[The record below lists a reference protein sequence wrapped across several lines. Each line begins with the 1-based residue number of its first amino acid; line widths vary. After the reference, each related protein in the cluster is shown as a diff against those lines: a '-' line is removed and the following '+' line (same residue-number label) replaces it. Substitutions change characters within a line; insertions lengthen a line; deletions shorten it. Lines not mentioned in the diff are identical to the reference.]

1 MELKNIISETLN
13 EIEKMAKTIDN
24 GFNTAQK
31 TPSFFKTPP
40 HLQNTPNPKNANAP
54 LESKNAAKI
63 ETQEKI
69 TEEKEE
75 ELKEIITE
83 EIVQEKITEEKEEE
97 LKEIITEEIVQ
108 EKITEEKEEESKEI
122 ITEEITPKTP
132 TQETPTQ
139 VLIPNERVFL
149 KGLLERTLVLF
160 KGMQALEE
168 KEVLKRLDLVARF
181 LQYQLSVL
189 EKRLESLE
197 RENTE

>member
-24 GFNTAQK
+24 GFDVAQK

-40 HLQNTPNPKNANAP
+40 YLQNTPNPQNTP
-54 LESKNAAKI
+54 LEPKNAAKT

-69 TEEKEE
+69 TEEN
-75 ELKEIITE
+75 
-83 EIVQEKITEEKEEE
+83 TEEKEEE
-97 LKEIITEEIVQ
+97 AKG
-108 EKITEEKEEESKEI
+108 I
-122 ITEEITPKTP
+122 ITEEITP
-132 TQETPTQ
+132 ETPTQ
-139 VLIPNERVFL
+139 APISSERVFL
-149 KGLLERTLVLF
+149 KNLLERTLVLF
-160 KGMQALEE
+160 QGMQALEE
-168 KEVLKRLDLVARF
+168 KEALKRLDLVARF

>member
-13 EIEKMAKTIDN
+13 EIEKMAKTIDD

-40 HLQNTPNPKNANAP
+40 CLQNTKNAETPPMSNTEP
-54 LESKNAAKI
+54 KNAAKI

-75 ELKEIITE
+75 E
-83 EIVQEKITEEKEEE
+83 VP
-97 LKEIITEEIVQ
+97 
-108 EKITEEKEEESKEI
+108 EI
-122 ITEEITPKTP
+122 ITEEITPKN
-132 TQETPTQ
+132 PTQ
-139 VLIPNERVFL
+139 VLISNERVFL
-149 KGLLERTLVLF
+149 KNLLERTLVLF
-160 KGMQALEE
+160 QGMQALEE
-168 KEVLKRLDLVARF
+168 KEAMKRLDLVARF

>member
-1 MELKNIISETLN
+1 MAGRMELKNIISETIS

-54 LESKNAAKI
+54 LEPKNAAKI

-83 EIVQEKITEEKEEE
+83 EI
-97 LKEIITEEIVQ
+97 
-108 EKITEEKEEESKEI
+108 
-122 ITEEITPKTP
+122 

-139 VLIPNERVFL
+139 VLIPNEQVFL

-168 KEVLKRLDLVARF
+168 KEALKRLDLVVRF
-181 LQYQLSVL
+181 LQYQLSAL

>member
-1 MELKNIISETLN
+1 MELKNIISETLS
-13 EIEKMAKTIDN
+13 EIEKMAQTIDD

-40 HLQNTPNPKNANAP
+40 NLQNTPNPKNANTP
-54 LESKNAAKI
+54 LEPKNAAKI

-69 TEEKEE
+69 TEENTEEKEE
-75 ELKEIITE
+75 EAKEIITE
-83 EIVQEKITEEKEEE
+83 EIA
-97 LKEIITEEIVQ
+97 
-108 EKITEEKEEESKEI
+108 
-122 ITEEITPKTP
+122 
-132 TQETPTQ
+132 QETPTQ
-139 VLIPNERVFL
+139 APIPNERIFL

-168 KEVLKRLDLVARF
+168 KEAMKRLDLVARF
-181 LQYQLSVL
+181 LQYQLSAL

>member
-1 MELKNIISETLN
+1 MASRMELKNIISETLN
-13 EIEKMAKTIDN
+13 EIEKMAQTIDD
-24 GFNTAQK
+24 GFDTAQK
-31 TPSFFKTPP
+31 TPSFFKTTP
-40 HLQNTPNPKNANAP
+40 HLQNTPKNANAP
-54 LESKNAAKI
+54 LEPKNAAKI

-75 ELKEIITE
+75 EMPEIITE
-83 EIVQEKITEEKEEE
+83 EIAQEN
-97 LKEIITEEIVQ
+97 
-108 EKITEEKEEESKEI
+108 
-122 ITEEITPKTP
+122 P
-132 TQETPTQ
+132 TQAP
-139 VLIPNERVFL
+139 IPNERVFL

-168 KEVLKRLDLVARF
+168 KEAMKRLDLVAHF

>member
-24 GFNTAQK
+24 NFDAAQK

-40 HLQNTPNPKNANAP
+40 NLQNTPNPKNANTP
-54 LESKNAAKI
+54 LEPKNAAKI

-75 ELKEIITE
+75 EIPEIITE
-83 EIVQEKITEEKEEE
+83 EI
-97 LKEIITEEIVQ
+97 
-108 EKITEEKEEESKEI
+108 
-122 ITEEITPKTP
+122 

-149 KGLLERTLVLF
+149 KSLLERTLVLF

-168 KEVLKRLDLVARF
+168 KEATKRLDLVARF

>member
-24 GFNTAQK
+24 NFDAVQK
-31 TPSFFKTPP
+31 MPSFFKTPP
-40 HLQNTPNPKNANAP
+40 NLQNTPNPKNANTP
-54 LESKNAAKI
+54 LEPKNATKI

-69 TEEKEE
+69 TEE
-75 ELKEIITE
+75 ITE
-83 EIVQEKITEEKEEE
+83 ENTEEKEEAQ
-97 LKEIITEEIVQ
+97 EIIIEEIAQ
-108 EKITEEKEEESKEI
+108 EN
-122 ITEEITPKTP
+122 PK
-132 TQETPTQ
+132 QA
-139 VLIPNERVFL
+139 LIPNERVFL

-168 KEVLKRLDLVARF
+168 KEAMKRLDLVARF

-197 RENTE
+197 QENTE

>member
-13 EIEKMAKTIDN
+13 EIEKMAKTIDD

-40 HLQNTPNPKNANAP
+40 HLQNTPNPKNANTP
-54 LESKNAAKI
+54 LEPKNAAKI

-69 TEEKEE
+69 TEEN
-75 ELKEIITE
+75 
-83 EIVQEKITEEKEEE
+83 
-97 LKEIITEEIVQ
+97 
-108 EKITEEKEEESKEI
+108 TEEKEEESKEI
-122 ITEEITPKTP
+122 ITEEI

-168 KEVLKRLDLVARF
+168 KEALKRLDLVARF
-181 LQYQLSVL
+181 LQYQLSAL

>member
-1 MELKNIISETLN
+1 MELKNIISETLS
-13 EIEKMAKTIDN
+13 EIEKMAKTIDD
-24 GFNTAQK
+24 GFDRTQK

-40 HLQNTPNPKNANAP
+40 HLQNTPNPKNANTP
-54 LESKNAAKI
+54 LEPKNAVKI
-63 ETQEKI
+63 ET
-69 TEEKEE
+69 
-75 ELKEIITE
+75 
-83 EIVQEKITEEKEEE
+83 
-97 LKEIITEEIVQ
+97 Q

-132 TQETPTQ
+132 TQENPTQ
-139 VLIPNERVFL
+139 ENPTQENPTQENPTQENPTQALIPNERVFL

-168 KEVLKRLDLVARF
+168 KEALKRLDLVERF
-181 LQYQLSVL
+181 LQYQLSAL

>member
-13 EIEKMAKTIDN
+13 EIEKMAKTIDD
-24 GFNTAQK
+24 GFNTVQK

-40 HLQNTPNPKNANAP
+40 HLQNTPNPKNANTP

-69 TEEKEE
+69 TEENTEEKEE
-75 ELKEIITE
+75 EALEIITE
-83 EIVQEKITEEKEEE
+83 EIA
-97 LKEIITEEIVQ
+97 
-108 EKITEEKEEESKEI
+108 
-122 ITEEITPKTP
+122 
-132 TQETPTQ
+132 QETPAQ

-149 KGLLERTLVLF
+149 KNLLERTLVLF

-168 KEVLKRLDLVARF
+168 KEAMKRLDLVVHF

-197 RENTE
+197 RENTK

>member
-1 MELKNIISETLN
+1 MAGRMELKNIISETLN

-24 GFNTAQK
+24 GLNTAQK

-54 LESKNAAKI
+54 LEPKNATKI

-75 ELKEIITE
+75 EL
-83 EIVQEKITEEKEEE
+83 
-97 LKEIITEEIVQ
+97 
-108 EKITEEKEEESKEI
+108 KEI

-168 KEVLKRLDLVARF
+168 KEALKRLDLVARF
-181 LQYQLSVL
+181 LQYQLSAL

>member
-13 EIEKMAKTIDN
+13 EIEKMAKTIDD

-54 LESKNAAKI
+54 LEPKNAAKI
-63 ETQEKI
+63 EM
-69 TEEKEE
+69 
-75 ELKEIITE
+75 
-83 EIVQEKITEEKEEE
+83 
-97 LKEIITEEIVQ
+97 Q

-139 VLIPNERVFL
+139 ALIPNERVFL

-168 KEVLKRLDLVARF
+168 KEALKRLDLVARF

>member
-1 MELKNIISETLN
+1 MAGRMELKNIISETLN
-13 EIEKMAKTIDN
+13 EIEKMAKTIDD
-24 GFNTAQK
+24 GFDRAQK

-75 ELKEIITE
+75 E
-83 EIVQEKITEEKEEE
+83 
-97 LKEIITEEIVQ
+97 
-108 EKITEEKEEESKEI
+108 SKEI
-122 ITEEITPKTP
+122 ITEEITQETP
-132 TQETPTQ
+132 TQENPTQ

-149 KGLLERTLVLF
+149 KNLLERTLVLL

-168 KEVLKRLDLVARF
+168 KEAMKRLDLVARF
-181 LQYQLSVL
+181 LQYQLSAL

>member
-1 MELKNIISETLN
+1 MAGRMELKNIISETLN

-40 HLQNTPNPKNANAP
+40 HLQNTPNPKNANTP
-54 LESKNAAKI
+54 LEPKNAAKI

-75 ELKEIITE
+75 E
-83 EIVQEKITEEKEEE
+83 
-97 LKEIITEEIVQ
+97 
-108 EKITEEKEEESKEI
+108 SKEI
-122 ITEEITPKTP
+122 ITETP

-139 VLIPNERVFL
+139 ALIPNERVFL

-168 KEVLKRLDLVARF
+168 KEALKRLDLVVRF
-181 LQYQLSVL
+181 LQYQLSAL

>member
-13 EIEKMAKTIDN
+13 EIEKMAKTIDD
-24 GFNTAQK
+24 GFDAAQK

-40 HLQNTPNPKNANAP
+40 YLQNAKNAETPPMSNTEP
-54 LESKNAAKI
+54 KNAAKI

-75 ELKEIITE
+75 A
-83 EIVQEKITEEKEEE
+83 Q
-97 LKEIITEEIVQ
+97 
-108 EKITEEKEEESKEI
+108 EI
-122 ITEEITPKTP
+122 ITEEITPKNP
-132 TQETPTQ
+132 TQAP
-139 VLIPNERVFL
+139 ISNERVFL
-149 KGLLERTLVLF
+149 KNLLERTLVLF
-160 KGMQALEE
+160 QGMQALEE
-168 KEVLKRLDLVARF
+168 KEAMKRLDLVTRF

>member
-1 MELKNIISETLN
+1 MAGRMELKNIISETLN

-24 GFNTAQK
+24 NFDAVQK

-40 HLQNTPNPKNANAP
+40 NLQNTPNPKNANTP
-54 LESKNAAKI
+54 LEPKNVAKI

-69 TEEKEE
+69 TEEN
-75 ELKEIITE
+75 
-83 EIVQEKITEEKEEE
+83 TEEKEEE
-97 LKEIITEEIVQ
+97 VP
-108 EKITEEKEEESKEI
+108 EI
-122 ITEEITPKTP
+122 ITEEITPKNP

-149 KGLLERTLVLF
+149 KNLLERTLVLF

-168 KEVLKRLDLVARF
+168 KEALKRLDLVARF
-181 LQYQLSVL
+181 LQYQLSAL

>member
-13 EIEKMAKTIDN
+13 EIEKMAKTIDD

-40 HLQNTPNPKNANAP
+40 YLQNTPNPKNANTP
-54 LESKNAAKI
+54 LEPKNAAKI

-75 ELKEIITE
+75 EVPEIITE
-83 EIVQEKITEEKEEE
+83 EIAQEN
-97 LKEIITEEIVQ
+97 
-108 EKITEEKEEESKEI
+108 
-122 ITEEITPKTP
+122 
-132 TQETPTQ
+132 PTQ

-149 KGLLERTLVLF
+149 KNLLERTLVLF

-168 KEVLKRLDLVARF
+168 KEAIKRLDLVVRF

-197 RENTE
+197 REDTE

>member
-1 MELKNIISETLN
+1 MAGRMELKNIISETLN
-13 EIEKMAKTIDN
+13 EIEKMAKTIDD
-24 GFNTAQK
+24 GFNTVQK

-54 LESKNAAKI
+54 LEPKNAAKI

-75 ELKEIITE
+75 EA
-83 EIVQEKITEEKEEE
+83 
-97 LKEIITEEIVQ
+97 
-108 EKITEEKEEESKEI
+108 KEI
-122 ITEEITPKTP
+122 ITEEITPKNP
-132 TQETPTQ
+132 TQA
-139 VLIPNERVFL
+139 LIPNERVFL

-160 KGMQALEE
+160 KGMQALEA
-168 KEVLKRLDLVARF
+168 KEALKRLDLVARF
-181 LQYQLSVL
+181 LQYQLSAL

>member
-1 MELKNIISETLN
+1 MAGRMELKNIISETLS
-13 EIEKMAKTIDN
+13 EIEKMAKTIDD

-54 LESKNAAKI
+54 LEPKNAAKI

-83 EIVQEKITEEKEEE
+83 EI
-97 LKEIITEEIVQ
+97 
-108 EKITEEKEEESKEI
+108 
-122 ITEEITPKTP
+122 TPKTP

-139 VLIPNERVFL
+139 ETPTQETPTQETPTQALIPNERVFL

-160 KGMQALEE
+160 KGMQALEG
-168 KEVLKRLDLVARF
+168 KEALKRLDLVARF
-181 LQYQLSVL
+181 LQYQLSAL

>member
-24 GFNTAQK
+24 NFDAAQK

-40 HLQNTPNPKNANAP
+40 YLQNTPNPQNTP
-54 LESKNAAKI
+54 LEPKNAAKI

-75 ELKEIITE
+75 ESKEIIIE
-83 EIVQEKITEEKEEE
+83 EIVQEN
-97 LKEIITEEIVQ
+97 
-108 EKITEEKEEESKEI
+108 
-122 ITEEITPKTP
+122 P
-132 TQETPTQ
+132 TQAP
-139 VLIPNERVFL
+139 VSNERVFL
-149 KGLLERTLVLF
+149 KNLLERTLVLF
-160 KGMQALEE
+160 QGMQALEE
-168 KEVLKRLDLVARF
+168 QKALERLDLVARF

>member
-1 MELKNIISETLN
+1 MAGRMELKNIISETLN

-24 GFNTAQK
+24 NFDATQK

-40 HLQNTPNPKNANAP
+40 YLQNAKNAETPPMSNTEPKNTT
-54 LESKNAAKI
+54 KI

-75 ELKEIITE
+75 A
-83 EIVQEKITEEKEEE
+83 Q
-97 LKEIITEEIVQ
+97 
-108 EKITEEKEEESKEI
+108 EI
-122 ITEEITPKTP
+122 ITEEIT
-132 TQETPTQ
+132 QENPAQ

-149 KGLLERTLVLF
+149 KNLLERTLVLF
-160 KGMQALEE
+160 QGMQALEE
-168 KEVLKRLDLVARF
+168 KEALKRLDLVARF

>member
-1 MELKNIISETLN
+1 MAGRMELKNIISETLN

-54 LESKNAAKI
+54 LEPKNAAKI

-83 EIVQEKITEEKEEE
+83 EI
-97 LKEIITEEIVQ
+97 
-108 EKITEEKEEESKEI
+108 
-122 ITEEITPKTP
+122 TPKTP
-132 TQETPTQ
+132 TQENPTQ

-168 KEVLKRLDLVARF
+168 KEALKRLDLVARF
-181 LQYQLSVL
+181 LQYQLSAL

>member
-13 EIEKMAKTIDN
+13 EIEKMAQTIDD
-24 GFNTAQK
+24 GVAQK

-40 HLQNTPNPKNANAP
+40 NLQNTPNPKNANTP
-54 LESKNAAKI
+54 LEPKNAAKI

-69 TEEKEE
+69 TEENTEEKEE
-75 ELKEIITE
+75 EAKEIITE
-83 EIVQEKITEEKEEE
+83 EIVQEN
-97 LKEIITEEIVQ
+97 
-108 EKITEEKEEESKEI
+108 
-122 ITEEITPKTP
+122 
-132 TQETPTQ
+132 PTQ

-168 KEVLKRLDLVARF
+168 KEALKRLDLVARF

>member
-13 EIEKMAKTIDN
+13 EIEKMAKTIDD
-24 GFNTAQK
+24 GFDTAQK

-40 HLQNTPNPKNANAP
+40 HLQNTPKNANTPLEPKNAT
-54 LESKNAAKI
+54 KNATKI

-83 EIVQEKITEEKEEE
+83 EIVREN
-97 LKEIITEEIVQ
+97 
-108 EKITEEKEEESKEI
+108 
-122 ITEEITPKTP
+122 P
-132 TQETPTQ
+132 TQA
-139 VLIPNERVFL
+139 LIPNERVFL

-168 KEVLKRLDLVARF
+168 KEVLKRLDLVVRF

>member
-13 EIEKMAKTIDN
+13 EIEKMAKTIDD
-24 GFNTAQK
+24 GFDRVQK

-40 HLQNTPNPKNANAP
+40 HLQNTPNPKNANTP
-54 LESKNAAKI
+54 LEPKNAKI
-63 ETQEKI
+63 ET
-69 TEEKEE
+69 
-75 ELKEIITE
+75 
-83 EIVQEKITEEKEEE
+83 
-97 LKEIITEEIVQ
+97 Q

-122 ITEEITPKTP
+122 ITKEITQENP
-132 TQETPTQ
+132 TQENPTQ

-168 KEVLKRLDLVARF
+168 KEALKRLDLVARF
-181 LQYQLSVL
+181 LQYQLSAL

>member
-24 GFNTAQK
+24 NFDAVQK

-40 HLQNTPNPKNANAP
+40 NLQNTPNPKNANTP
-54 LESKNAAKI
+54 LEPKNAAKI

-69 TEEKEE
+69 TEEN
-75 ELKEIITE
+75 
-83 EIVQEKITEEKEEE
+83 TEEKEEE
-97 LKEIITEEIVQ
+97 VP
-108 EKITEEKEEESKEI
+108 EI
-122 ITEEITPKTP
+122 ITEEITPKNP
-132 TQETPTQ
+132 TQAP
-139 VLIPNERVFL
+139 IPNERVFL

-160 KGMQALEE
+160 KSMQALEE
-168 KEVLKRLDLVARF
+168 KEAMKRLDLVARF
-181 LQYQLSVL
+181 LQYQLSTL

>member
-13 EIEKMAKTIDN
+13 EIEKMAKTIDDS
-24 GFNTAQK
+24 FNTAQK

-40 HLQNTPNPKNANAP
+40 HLQNTPKNANAP
-54 LESKNAAKI
+54 LEPKNAAKI
-63 ETQEKI
+63 ET
-69 TEEKEE
+69 
-75 ELKEIITE
+75 
-83 EIVQEKITEEKEEE
+83 
-97 LKEIITEEIVQ
+97 Q

-122 ITEEITPKTP
+122 ITEEITQENP

-139 VLIPNERVFL
+139 APILNERVFL

-168 KEVLKRLDLVARF
+168 KEALKRLDLVARF
-181 LQYQLSVL
+181 LQYQLSAL

>member
-13 EIEKMAKTIDN
+13 EIEKMAKTIDD

-40 HLQNTPNPKNANAP
+40 NLQSTPNPQNTP
-54 LESKNAAKI
+54 LEPKNAAKI

-69 TEEKEE
+69 TEEN
-75 ELKEIITE
+75 
-83 EIVQEKITEEKEEE
+83 TEEKEEE
-97 LKEIITEEIVQ
+97 VPEIII
-108 EKITEEKEEESKEI
+108 
-122 ITEEITPKTP
+122 EEITP
-132 TQETPTQ
+132 QTPTQ
-139 VLIPNERVFL
+139 VLISNERVFL
-149 KGLLERTLVLF
+149 KNLLERTLVLF

-168 KEVLKRLDLVARF
+168 KEALKRLDLVARF

>member
-1 MELKNIISETLN
+1 MAGRMELKNIISETLN

-24 GFNTAQK
+24 NFDATQK

-40 HLQNTPNPKNANAP
+40 HLQSTPNPKNANTP
-54 LESKNAAKI
+54 LEPKNAAKI

-69 TEEKEE
+69 TEEN
-75 ELKEIITE
+75 
-83 EIVQEKITEEKEEE
+83 TEEKEEE
-97 LKEIITEEIVQ
+97 AL
-108 EKITEEKEEESKEI
+108 EI
-122 ITEEITPKTP
+122 ITEEIT
-132 TQETPTQ
+132 QETPTQ
-139 VLIPNERVFL
+139 ALIPNERVFL

-168 KEVLKRLDLVARF
+168 KEAMKRLDLVARF

>member
-13 EIEKMAKTIDN
+13 EIEKMAKTIDD

-40 HLQNTPNPKNANAP
+40 NLQNTPKNANAP
-54 LESKNAAKI
+54 LEPKNAAKI

-69 TEEKEE
+69 TEENTEEKEE
-75 ELKEIITE
+75 EVPEIITE
-83 EIVQEKITEEKEEE
+83 EIA
-97 LKEIITEEIVQ
+97 
-108 EKITEEKEEESKEI
+108 
-122 ITEEITPKTP
+122 
-132 TQETPTQ
+132 QETPTQ
-139 VLIPNERVFL
+139 VLISNERVFL
-149 KGLLERTLVLF
+149 KSLLERTLVLF

-168 KEVLKRLDLVARF
+168 KEAMKRLDLVARF
-181 LQYQLSVL
+181 LQYQLSAL

>member
-40 HLQNTPNPKNANAP
+40 HLQNTPNLKNANAS
-54 LESKNAAKI
+54 LEPKNAAKI

-69 TEEKEE
+69 TEKEE

-83 EIVQEKITEEKEEE
+83 EITQ
-97 LKEIITEEIVQ
+97 
-108 EKITEEKEEESKEI
+108 
-122 ITEEITPKTP
+122 KTP
-132 TQETPTQ
+132 TQAP
-139 VLIPNERVFL
+139 IPNERVFL

-168 KEVLKRLDLVARF
+168 KEAMKRLDLVARF
-181 LQYQLSVL
+181 LQYQLSAL

>member
-1 MELKNIISETLN
+1 MKNIISETLS

-24 GFNTAQK
+24 NFDAVQK

-40 HLQNTPNPKNANAP
+40 NLPNTLDPKNANAP
-54 LESKNAAKI
+54 LEPKNAAKI

-69 TEEKEE
+69 TEEKEDE
-75 ELKEIITE
+75 VPEIITE
-83 EIVQEKITEEKEEE
+83 ET
-97 LKEIITEEIVQ
+97 
-108 EKITEEKEEESKEI
+108 
-122 ITEEITPKTP
+122 TPKPP
-132 TQETPTQ
+132 TQAP
-139 VLIPNERVFL
+139 IPNERVFL
-149 KGLLERTLVLF
+149 KNLLERTLVLF

-168 KEVLKRLDLVARF
+168 KEALKRLDLVAHF

>member
-24 GFNTAQK
+24 NFDAVQK

-40 HLQNTPNPKNANAP
+40 YLQNAKNAETPPMSNTEP
-54 LESKNAAKI
+54 KNAAKI

-69 TEEKEE
+69 TEEN
-75 ELKEIITE
+75 
-83 EIVQEKITEEKEEE
+83 TEEKEEA
-97 LKEIITEEIVQ
+97 KG
-108 EKITEEKEEESKEI
+108 I
-122 ITEEITPKTP
+122 ITEEIT
-132 TQETPTQ
+132 QETPTQ
-139 VLIPNERVFL
+139 ALIPNERVFL

-168 KEVLKRLDLVARF
+168 KEAMKRLDLVARF
-181 LQYQLSVL
+181 LQYQLSAL